1 MTQLSNDEIRDI
13 ATQSGLSPEEVRR
26 SLSESTSL
34 AHRSSSGM
42 VPASLRGK
50 SAAFVESRL
59 AEAPD
64 QAIQRVRAAI
74 EKESR
79 SKGHMQGGS
88 EADIIDEARDLTY
101 RLHVED
107 DGGGGALVRVDID
120 PSNAN
125 AKNTLAKW
133 GLGLTTFAIGGLAL
147 LSGSFWLWVT
157 GAAVGVGGFLG
168 VANHRRLV
176 HSRVQD
182 AHSLV
187 SQSLNEVES
196 RPPAA
201 LAPGEGG

>member
-1 MTQLSNDEIRDI
+1 MTQLSNEEIRDI
-13 ATQSGLSPEEVRR
+13 ATQSGLSPEAVRR

-34 AHRSSSGM
+34 ARQSSGGM
-42 VPASLRGK
+42 VPASVRGK
-50 SAAFVESRL
+50 SAAFVETRL

-88 EADIIDEARDLTY
+88 EADIVDEARDLTY
-101 RLHVED
+101 RLRVED

-125 AKNTLAKW
+125 AKSTLAKW
-133 GLGLTTFAIGGLAL
+133 GLGLTTLTIGGLAL
-147 LSGSFWLWVT
+147 LSGSLWLWIGT
-157 GAAVGVGGFLG
+157 AAVGVGGFMG

-176 HSRVQD
+176 HSRIQD

-196 RPPAA
+196 RAPAA
-201 LAPGEGG
+201 LAPGDEG